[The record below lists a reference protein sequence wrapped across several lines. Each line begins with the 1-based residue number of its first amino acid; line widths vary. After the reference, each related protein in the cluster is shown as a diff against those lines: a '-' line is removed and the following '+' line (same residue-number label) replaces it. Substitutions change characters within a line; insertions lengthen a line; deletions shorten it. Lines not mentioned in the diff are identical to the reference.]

1 MDKLVSIIVPVYNVE
16 KYLNVCIESIVNQ
29 TYTNLEIIL
38 VDDGSKDKS
47 GQLCEKWKS
56 ADQRIQ
62 VIHKEN
68 AGLGF
73 ARNSGLDIATGDYV
87 MYIDSDDYISK
98 NMVQKLLDTAEIT
111 GSDTVFC
118 GLVRVMEDGRM
129 IPMPAYY
136 ENKSFKGNEI
146 IDDVLLEMVGSKP
159 ECSND
164 ANLFMSV
171 WHAIY
176 SRKIIEKYSIR
187 FPSERIVM
195 CEDIM
200 YHIDY
205 LRRASCVTYI
215 KDTLYYYRVNPKS
228 LSQVYD
234 SKRFDRQKNLSIAIQ
249 DKLMEF
255 LDKDRFIQRENRRL
269 LGGIRS
275 QILALVASNEK
286 NKLRVIKK
294 ICKDTTVK
302 QVLNEYPYVKNPLK
316 HRIFNYC
323 LKREYNIALFCIAKT
338 MNRIRKNEG

>member
-118 GLVRVMEDGRM
+118 GLVRVLADGRM

-215 KDTLYYYRVNPKS
+215 KDPLYYYRVNPKS

-234 SKRFDRQKNLSIAIQ
+234 ESRFKRQKELSIEIKSNLSKFVNAEKI
-249 DKLMEF
+249 DLH
-255 LDKDRFIQRENRRL
+255 ENRRF
-269 LGGIRS
+269 LGGVRS
-275 QILALVASNEK
+275 QILAIAGSKENDKVKKCKAIVK
-286 NKLRVIKK
+286 DDYLRTVL
-294 ICKDTTVK
+294 KD
-302 QVLNEYPYVKNPLK
+302 YPYNKNPLK
-316 HRIFNYC
+316 HRIFNILIKNQCVYG
-323 LKREYNIALFCIAKT
+323 LLILASTINFIRE
-338 MNRIRKNEG
+338 R

>member
-16 KYLNVCIESIVNQ
+16 KYLNVCIKSIVNQ

-215 KDTLYYYRVNPKS
+215 KDPLYYYRVNPKS

-234 SKRFDRQKNLSIAIQ
+234 ESRFKRQKELSIEIKSSLSKFVNAEKI
-249 DKLMEF
+249 DLH
-255 LDKDRFIQRENRRL
+255 ENRRF
-269 LGGIRS
+269 LGGVRS
-275 QILALVASNEK
+275 QILAIAGSKENDKVKKCKAIVK
-286 NKLRVIKK
+286 DDYLRTVL
-294 ICKDTTVK
+294 KD
-302 QVLNEYPYVKNPLK
+302 YPYNKNPLK
-316 HRIFNYC
+316 HRIFNILIKNQCVYG
-323 LKREYNIALFCIAKT
+323 LLILASTINFIRE
-338 MNRIRKNEG
+338 R

>member
-16 KYLNVCIESIVNQ
+16 KYLNECIKSIINQ

-38 VDDGSKDKS
+38 VDDGSKDNS

-56 ADQRIQ
+56 TDQRIQ
-62 VIHKEN
+62 VIHKKN

-98 NMVQKLLDTAEIT
+98 DMVQKLLDIAEIT
-111 GSDTVFC
+111 ESDTVFC
-118 GLVRVMEDGRM
+118 GLVRVLADGRM

-136 ENKSFKGNEI
+136 DNKSFKGNEI
-146 IDDVLLEMVGSKP
+146 IDDVLLEMIGSKP

-215 KDTLYYYRVNPKS
+215 KDPLYYYRVNPKS

-234 SKRFDRQKNLSIAIQ
+234 ESRFKRQKELSIEIKSSLSKFVNVEKI
-249 DKLMEF
+249 DLH
-255 LDKDRFIQRENRRL
+255 ENRRF
-269 LGGIRS
+269 LGGVRS
-275 QILALVASNEK
+275 QILAIAGSKENDKV
-286 NKLRVIKK
+286 KK
-294 ICKDTTVK
+294 YKAIVEDDYVRTVLKD
-302 QVLNEYPYVKNPLK
+302 YPYNKNPLK
-316 HRIFNYC
+316 HRIFNILIKNQCVYG
-323 LKREYNIALFCIAKT
+323 LLILASTINFIRE
-338 MNRIRKNEG
+338 R

>member
-16 KYLNVCIESIVNQ
+16 KYLNECIKSIINQ

-38 VDDGSKDKS
+38 VDDGSKDNS

-56 ADQRIQ
+56 TDQRIQ
-62 VIHKEN
+62 VIHKKN

-111 GSDTVFC
+111 GSDTGFC
-118 GLVRVMEDGRM
+118 GLVRVLADGRM

-215 KDTLYYYRVNPKS
+215 KDPLYYYRVNPKS

-234 SKRFDRQKNLSIAIQ
+234 ESRFKRQKELSIEIKSSLSKFVNAEKI
-249 DKLMEF
+249 DLH
-255 LDKDRFIQRENRRL
+255 ENRRF
-269 LGGIRS
+269 LGGVRS
-275 QILALVASNEK
+275 QILAIAGSKENDKV
-286 NKLRVIKK
+286 KK
-294 ICKDTTVK
+294 CKAIVKDDYVRTVLK
-302 QVLNEYPYVKNPLK
+302 DYPYNKNPLK
-316 HRIFNYC
+316 HRIFNILIKNQCVYG
-323 LKREYNIALFCIAKT
+323 LLILASTINFIRE
-338 MNRIRKNEG
+338 R

>member
-56 ADQRIQ
+56 VDQRIQ

-118 GLVRVMEDGRM
+118 GLVRVLADGRM

-215 KDTLYYYRVNPKS
+215 KDPLYYYRVNPKS

-234 SKRFDRQKNLSIAIQ
+234 ESRFKRQKELSIEIKSSLSKFVNAEKI
-249 DKLMEF
+249 DLH
-255 LDKDRFIQRENRRL
+255 ENRRF
-269 LGGIRS
+269 LGGVRS
-275 QILALVASNEK
+275 QILAIAGSKENDKVKKCKAIVK
-286 NKLRVIKK
+286 DDYLRTVL
-294 ICKDTTVK
+294 KD
-302 QVLNEYPYVKNPLK
+302 YPYNKNPLK
-316 HRIFNYC
+316 HRIFNILIKNQCVYG
-323 LKREYNIALFCIAKT
+323 LLILASTINFIRE
-338 MNRIRKNEG
+338 R

>member
-215 KDTLYYYRVNPKS
+215 KDPLYYYRVNPKS

-234 SKRFDRQKNLSIAIQ
+234 ESRFKRQKELSIEIKSSLSKFVNAEKI
-249 DKLMEF
+249 DLH
-255 LDKDRFIQRENRRL
+255 ENRRF
-269 LGGIRS
+269 LGGVRS
-275 QILALVASNEK
+275 QILAIAGSKENDKVKKCKAIVK
-286 NKLRVIKK
+286 DDYLRTVL
-294 ICKDTTVK
+294 KD
-302 QVLNEYPYVKNPLK
+302 YPYNKNPLK
-316 HRIFNYC
+316 HRIFNILIKNQCVYG
-323 LKREYNIALFCIAKT
+323 LLILASTINFIRE
-338 MNRIRKNEG
+338 R